1 MVEIEK
7 QVAHSEVNSDFK
19 AKYAS
24 IITYMQ
30 DCSFVHLLGQ
40 NGLMHELN
48 DKGIGMFLTNRQCEL
63 YKIPVFEQNLIV
75 RTWVYELN
83 RFLGYRNTLVYD
95 KSTMEVMAASFACGA
110 FVNLQSGMTT
120 HVSDDAIKNILIENK
135 YDGMKYLPRKVVIP
149 KIDGESKP
157 AFQIYRSHLDSY
169 MHTNNAQYIRMVT
182 DCLDEECYPKT
193 LRAEYKT
200 PSRLGDIIHPTVYK
214 ISDEKTNVVLRNDH
228 GDVCLSCELIF

>member
-7 QVAHSEVNSDFK
+7 QVAQSEVNGDFK

-40 NGLMHELN
+40 NGLMHEMN
-48 DKGIGMFLTNRQCEL
+48 DKGMGMFLTSRQCNL
-63 YKIPVFEQNLIV
+63 YKIPVFEQDLIV

-83 RFLGYRNTLVYD
+83 RFMGYRNTLIYD
-95 KSTMEVMAASFACGA
+95 KKTMEVMAASFASGA
-110 FVNLQSGMTT
+110 FVDLKSGSAA
-120 HVSDDAIKNILIENK
+120 HISEEAIKNVLIENK
-135 YDGMKYLPRKVVIP
+135 FDGMEYLPRKVAIP
-149 KIDGESKP
+149 KTNGENKP
-157 AFQIYRSHLDSY
+157 AFPIYRSHLDSY

-182 DCLDEECYPKT
+182 DCLDEECYPKI

-200 PSRLGDIIHPTVYK
+200 PTRLGDIIHPTVYK
-214 ISDEKTNVVLRNDH
+214 ISDKKTNVVLKNDH
-228 GDVCLSCELIF
+228 GDVCLSCELLF